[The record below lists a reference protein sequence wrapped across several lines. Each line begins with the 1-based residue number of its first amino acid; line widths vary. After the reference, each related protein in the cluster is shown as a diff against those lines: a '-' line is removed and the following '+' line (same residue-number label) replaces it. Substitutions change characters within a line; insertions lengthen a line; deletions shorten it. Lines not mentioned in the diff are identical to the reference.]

1 MGCHNNL
8 YDDASVGQS
17 ESGSVVDDGPSG
29 TNDPSPQI
37 TKKITKP
44 LTTPSTNTMYVPSIN
59 KNKHRGTDNN
69 TITAPL
75 SSSSSSTTTS
85 VVSMMTV
92 KPKRDG
98 NGRFIIDKKKT
109 KEKKKK
115 TPQTQP
121 QPQQEN
127 TTSLASVVAAAT
139 VNALS
144 VIHNNNMNSNNNTTM
159 SVKTLN
165 DDNTY
170 MHKTLF
176 SDRYSSRQRRK
187 ESPLNISSTSS
198 LSYTNENNTV
208 TTKKNSTTTTENLIV
223 KSSTTS
229 NDDMAKTKTM
239 KRTTSSVTTPKCNN
253 NDKKKRRKIN
263 SMVNS
268 LSTTSN
274 LFPSAS
280 SWQKQASTYLECES
294 DSVGGGKRLRQSF
307 IPIDKTKLCKQK
319 VKSYPRSRI
328 HYYNKVVIRKRSS
341 NVVDDDP
348 RNNSPIPRRYNGG
361 SMIDHRYEYCF
372 YFVLHYEEAT
382 SKIVL
387 VPMIRNGLFMTGSK
401 NRVGRFRYQCNILEN
416 NKNLIVQDAGNTN
429 IFDEYDVVMDAT
441 MIMKPSLVA
450 QEAWDIYSNE
460 EEA

>member
-1 MGCHNNL
+1 MG
-8 YDDASVGQS
+8 
-17 ESGSVVDDGPSG
+17 
-29 TNDPSPQI
+29 
-37 TKKITKP
+37 
-44 LTTPSTNTMYVPSIN
+44 TMTVSSIN
-59 KNKHRGTDNN
+59 KNKHGGTDNN

-75 SSSSSSTTTS
+75 SSSSSTTTS

-98 NGRFIIDKKKT
+98 TGRFIIDKKKK

-144 VIHNNNMNSNNNTTM
+144 VSNNNTTM

-170 MHKTLF
+170 MTKTLF

-198 LSYTNENNTV
+198 LSYTNENSNTV
-208 TTKKNSTTTTENLIV
+208 TTKKNSTTTIENLIV
-223 KSSTTS
+223 KRTTTS
-229 NDDMAKTKTM
+229 NDEVAKTKTM

-253 NDKKKRRKIN
+253 NDKKERRKIN
-263 SMVNS
+263 SLVKS

-274 LFPSAS
+274 LLPSAS
-280 SWQKQASTYLECES
+280 SWQKQASTYLEGES
-294 DSVGGGKRLRQSF
+294 DSVGGGGKRLRQSF

-341 NVVDDDP
+341 NAVDDDP
-348 RNNSPIPRRYNGG
+348 RSNSPIPRRYNGG

-372 YFVLHYEEAT
+372 YFVLHYEEST

-416 NKNLIVQDAGNTN
+416 NKNWIVQDAGNTN

-441 MIMKPSLVA
+441 MIMKTSLVA

>member
-1 MGCHNNL
+1 
-8 YDDASVGQS
+8 
-17 ESGSVVDDGPSG
+17 
-29 TNDPSPQI
+29 
-37 TKKITKP
+37 
-44 LTTPSTNTMYVPSIN
+44 
-59 KNKHRGTDNN
+59 
-69 TITAPL
+69 
-75 SSSSSSTTTS
+75 
-85 VVSMMTV
+85 MMTM

-98 NGRFIIDKKKT
+98 NGRFIIDKKKK

-115 TPQTQP
+115 HTQR
-121 QPQQEN
+121 QQQKVGSTRKKHNSITAARIGTGTTIATDTVTTKTIQEK

-139 VNALS
+139 VNARS
-144 VIHNNNMNSNNNTTM
+144 VIHNNNNNNNNTTM
-159 SVKTLN
+159 SVNTLH
-165 DDNTY
+165 DDNQY

-176 SDRYSSRQRRK
+176 SDRYSSRQRRR
-187 ESPLNISSTSS
+187 EAPLNISSTSS

-208 TTKKNSTTTTENLIV
+208 TTKKKNKSTATENLIVV

-229 NDDMAKTKTM
+229 NDEMVMTK

-253 NDKKKRRKIN
+253 TEKKKRRKIT
-263 SMVNS
+263 SMVQS
-268 LSTTSN
+268 LSTPSSS
-274 LFPSAS
+274 LPSAS
-280 SWQKQASTYLECES
+280 SWQKQASTYLEGEV
-294 DSVGGGKRLRQSF
+294 DAMGGGKRVRQSF

-348 RNNSPIPRRYNGG
+348 RCDSRNSTAKSPTPRRYNGG

-401 NRVGRFRYQCNILEN
+401 NRVGRFRYQCNILDN
-416 NKNLIVQDAGNTN
+416 NKNWIVQDAGNTN

-441 MIMKPSLVA
+441 MIMKTSLVA